1 MSEQRG
7 FDRRA
12 PFRKVHPFWF
22 GLICVLLAGALGA
35 GLFLVLRPRPRVTDG
50 SGRYTANLSPVAE
63 LIRRENEWVRGQGTP
78 YVSIAV
84 MLPMDPVVSPTSTQS
99 TESIRHALQGAYLA
113 QYWSNHNEGDASVP
127 NVQLLLADS
136 SGDADAWRAAVG
148 ELKEKAAGQ
157 EHLVA
162 VTGLGSSV
170 AGTEKAI
177 DVLAAAQI
185 AMVGAVITSD
195 KLADKATMVRVS
207 PPNSAQ
213 ARAIAHFIKE
223 RGAVTAVLVQDED
236 GSDSYTSTL
245 AASFTSAFAD
255 VVSPANKRNRLL
267 NVSLTYSSSLDSADT
282 VLGQM
287 PERICNSGANVVF
300 FAGRWQ
306 NLPPFLRALTR
317 RTCVDRKITVIT
329 GDDASN
335 LNRSQPE
342 PIWDDTRANL
352 EVYYTALAHPAAW
365 DSHPEA
371 VQPATAGRF
380 RRGADSFGARFP
392 EESLD
397 DGQAIMHHDA
407 MLTAIKVV
415 DIFAAQGTTRP
426 TASAV
431 ANLLTSAPFTVAAAS
446 GWISFDKRGNPVNK
460 AIPVLRLSSDGKVAF
475 SELTSE
481 SGTPPGGPDGTARVP

>member
-22 GLICVLLAGALGA
+22 GLLCVLLAGALGA
-35 GLFLVLRPRPRVTDG
+35 GLFLVLHPRPRVTDG
-50 SGRYTANLSPVAE
+50 SGHYTANLSPVAE

-113 QYWSNHNEGDASVP
+113 QHWSNHNEGAASAP

-177 DVLAAAQI
+177 DELSAAEI

-213 ARAIAHFIKE
+213 AKAIAHFLKG

-255 VVSPANKRNRLL
+255 VVSPANEESRLL
-267 NVSLTYSSSLDSADT
+267 DVSLTYSSALDRADT

-287 PERICNSGANVVF
+287 PEKICASGANVVF

-306 NLPPFLRALTR
+306 NLPPFLRALVGR
-317 RTCVDRKITVIT
+317 CDQKITVIT

-342 PIWDDTRANL
+342 PIWDDPRANL

-365 DSHPEA
+365 DHYPEA

-380 RRGADSFGARFP
+380 RRGTDSFGAKFP
-392 EESLD
+392 GESLD

-407 MLTAIKVV
+407 MLTAIKAV
-415 DIFAAQGTTRP
+415 DTFAAQGTTRP

-431 ANLLTSAPFTVAAAS
+431 ANLLTSAPFTVPAAS

-460 AIPVLRLSSDGKVAF
+460 AIPVLRLFADGKVTF
-475 SELTSE
+475 SKLTSE
-481 SGTPPGGPDGTARVP
+481 NGTLPGGPDGTARVP